1 MRELILTICL
11 MGSALLPA
19 RAVAQTAQ
27 HVTAVAHAQKS
38 AYAVSDSTNGCPF
51 VQSDMFGWPKA
62 LIQYCDIDKGLGY
75 PRKALAYP
83 LAVKP
88 ETIRSMDRNSLFAS
102 RRSSAGL
109 L

>member
-19 RAVAQTAQ
+19 RTVAQTAQ

-62 LIQYCDIDKGLGY
+62 LRI
-75 PRKALAYP
+75 
-83 LAVKP
+83 
-88 ETIRSMDRNSLFAS
+88 FAN
-102 RRSSAGL
+102 R
-109 L
+109 